1 MNLKGKKIIV
11 TGGANGIGL
20 SLVKALEK
28 KQCIICVIDKDITLL
43 ERFRESG
50 NNIVLFHADVS
61 SYRQVRLA
69 IESFINQ
76 HGNIDIVVNN
86 AGILIDFPL
95 VAFNKKVK
103 ESNLKKWRAV
113 IETNLGGVFLVSSI
127 VAENMI
133 RNHVKGLIINISSIS
148 SFGNKGQTAYAAS
161 KAGVNAMTITWA
173 KELSQFG
180 IRVAGIAPGFIN
192 TSMFLE
198 SMNEGLRDELLKK
211 VLLKRAGEPEEIV
224 ETLLFI
230 IHNDYVNGHIF
241 YIDGGTEL

>member
-1 MNLKGKKIIV
+1 MNLNGKKIIV

-20 SLVKALEK
+20 SLVKKLAK
-28 KQCIICVIDKDITLL
+28 KRCIICVIDNDISILD
-43 ERFRESG
+43 RFRESG
-50 NNIVLFHADVS
+50 NNIVPFHADVS
-61 SYRQVRLA
+61 SYIQVQLA
-69 IESFINQ
+69 IGSFINQ
-76 HGNIDIVVNN
+76 YGNIDIVVNN

-95 VAFNKKVK
+95 VTFNKKVK
-103 ESNLKKWRAV
+103 ESNLKKWRTV
-113 IETNLGGVFLVSSI
+113 IETNLGRVFFVSSI

-161 KAGVNAMTITWA
+161 KAGVNAMTTTWA

-180 IRVAGIAPGFIN
+180 IRTAGIAPGFIN
-192 TSMFLE
+192 TAMFLE
-198 SMNEGLRDELLKK
+198 SMNKDLQEELLKK

-224 ETLLFI
+224 ETVLFI
-230 IHNDYVNGHIF
+230 IRNDYINGQIF